1 MPTRTA
7 RNVIGFYLLVLLV
20 GVMSCLGV
28 TGRLGPLHAEE
39 VTVTS
44 QHLLTAATATTA
56 NAVVGPGF
64 MPRCRETA
72 VYVVWSAGVGAG
84 AVTIES
90 SFDPA
95 YAGTWAPLQVVT
107 QTGASRQ
114 DIVQITGAHA
124 ALRTRVSTTVTGG
137 TVDTWLVCN

>member
-1 MPTRTA
+1 MPTHIRRSVLA
-7 RNVIGFYLLVLLV
+7 FYLLLAA
-20 GVMSCLGV
+20 LGV
-28 TGRLGPLHAEE
+28 GTCVYTQHVAAEE